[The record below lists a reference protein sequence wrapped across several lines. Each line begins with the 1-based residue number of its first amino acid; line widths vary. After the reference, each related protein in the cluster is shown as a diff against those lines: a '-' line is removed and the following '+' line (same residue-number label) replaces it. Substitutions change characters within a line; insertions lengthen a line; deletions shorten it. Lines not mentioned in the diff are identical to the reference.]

1 MYCDVFLVG
10 GACVCVLVV
19 GAGSHLSDM
28 SSGSPFAVGN
38 FKHVY
43 FQRTGLSGGLV
54 VKNPHAN
61 AGNTRDTGLIPVLG
75 RYPGVGNGNPL

>member
-1 MYCDVFLVG
+1 MGVVGPVACQVFLVG

-43 FQRTGLSGGLV
+43 FHRW
-54 VKNPHAN
+54 
-61 AGNTRDTGLIPVLG
+61 
-75 RYPGVGNGNPL
+75 

>member
-1 MYCDVFLVG
+1 MVVEFTHLDQAGFVYCDVFLVG

-43 FQRTGLSGGLV
+43 FHRW
-54 VKNPHAN
+54 
-61 AGNTRDTGLIPVLG
+61 
-75 RYPGVGNGNPL
+75 